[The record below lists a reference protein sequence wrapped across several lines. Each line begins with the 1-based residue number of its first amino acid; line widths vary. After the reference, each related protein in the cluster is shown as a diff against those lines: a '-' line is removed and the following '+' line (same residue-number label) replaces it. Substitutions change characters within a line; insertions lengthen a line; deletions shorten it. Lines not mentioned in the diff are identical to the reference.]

1 MAPLSCCT
9 IVGLLCCWTLVPVRA
24 EGNELRRQKRDWIR
38 HPRQLKEN
46 HDYSGINIGRIRSD
60 KENFTR
66 ILYSLRGPGADET
79 PVRVF
84 GVEPLTGFL
93 KAYKV
98 LDREEIAFYDLKGV
112 AKYEDGTRAEK
123 DVDIRITVVDEND
136 NTPIIKAD
144 QVGSVSESCAAGT
157 VVMRVNA
164 TDADQEGTLYS
175 QIYYKIVETSSTAG
189 MFFIH
194 SQTGEVSVL
203 RNTLDR
209 ETKDTYKVVVRA
221 SDLNG
226 QAGGN
231 VGMGEIE
238 IKILD
243 INDNIPTLEKES
255 YEGSVEENTI
265 NVEVL
270 RIQAIDLDLKY
281 TDNWLAVFQIVSG
294 NEGGHFNITTDAKT
308 NQGIIMI
315 QKELDYEEIKSL
327 NLAVVVSNKAK
338 YDFGSSSTSTS
349 IISKSYSVRI
359 NVVNQKEGPRFQPS
373 VKVVTLSEDR
383 SSISINTVIA
393 TYSAIDS
400 DTRQTATNVRYVK
413 YRDNDNWLIIDE
425 KTAEIR
431 LNKLP
436 DRESKFLI
444 NGTYYAQI
452 ICISKEVSSKTA
464 TGTIA
469 IQVQDFN
476 DHCPRVTTTSHT
488 MCYGE
493 NVIYVTAVDEDRF
506 PNSAPFEFT
515 MSSTGSQ
522 GKWSVEHLNAT
533 TAILRDQEHLWPGM
547 YKVAVE
553 IKDQQGESCADIQML
568 DVVVCTCEPN
578 TKGCGARNES
588 RSYFGVGA
596 ILLLL
601 LGLLLLL
608 LVPCLLLFCLCG
620 GTAGDFKIIP
630 FETKQQLISYHTE
643 GQGEDREVPLL
654 HTPDGGQVIISKEIN
669 TLGGKGYLGGLAEG
683 GGAIISGNQNSIL
696 TTDNVYLYN
705 KYNRFSG
712 QGQMNGI
719 NGGVMTGQSHFNQYR
734 GGAFDNLALSD
745 HFLGEYYSSK
755 SNHAAQQS
763 QEKDAL
769 LVYDYEGGES
779 LSGSVGCC
787 SLHENDNDLSFLD
800 DLDPKFKTLAE
811 ICRGSAQVDA
821 GICIHPA
828 ARPAS
833 PVRPSVQTHVQ
844 SHTETVRDRD
854 RIHVDTLNTSK
865 VTSGTSTFVREGSST
880 LSKVHVQDNV
890 VIPSQTLLVQQP
902 ALYYATTPM
911 YVVEPQ
917 NQMVLLA
924 GGAQQGVS
932 QVGLTRGQV
941 QVGQQGVGQVGLTQ
955 GLVHVGQQGVGQVG
969 LTQGLVQ
976 VGQQGVG
983 QVGLTQGLVQV
994 GQQGVGQVGLMQ
1006 GLVQVGGL
1014 QGSQGMV
1021 LVDGQV
1027 AQGTLPRPV
1036 VVVENGST
1044 GGGHGAKVALVQTG
1058 QGSSKQATL
1067 SRQVLVV
1074 EKESSGGGA
1083 QVAFVQTGRG
1093 SSEPG
1098 SDVRGQSAQAKS
1110 FSLASQDSTGSKEDF
1125 VLKATPKSQV
1135 GQRVV
1140 VQQRKKVSVT
1150 ERNIESTSRA

>member
-1 MAPLSCCT
+1 MMKTTPPLACSA
-9 IVGLLCCWTLVPVRA
+9 VVALLCCCWTLASARA
-24 EGNELRRQKRDWIR
+24 EGIELRRQKRDWIR

-46 HDYSGINIGRIRSD
+46 HDYSGIDIGRIRSD

-66 ILYSLRGPGADET
+66 ILYSLSGPGADEP

-84 GVEPLTGFL
+84 GVDPITGLL

-123 DVDIRITVVDEND
+123 DVDIRISVVDEND
-136 NTPIIKAD
+136 NAPIIKAN
-144 QVGSVSESCAAGT
+144 QAGSVSESCAAGT
-157 VVMRVNA
+157 AVMRVIA
-164 TDADQEGTLYS
+164 TDADQEGTLHS
-175 QIYYKIVETSSTAG
+175 HIYYTIVESSSSSSTAG

-203 RNTLDR
+203 KNTLDR

-231 VGMGEIE
+231 VGMGEIQ

-243 INDNIPTLEKES
+243 INDNVPTLEKES

-270 RIQAIDLDLKY
+270 RIQAVDLDLKF

-294 NEGGHFNITTDAKT
+294 NEGGYFSIATDSKT
-308 NQGIIMI
+308 NQGIITI
-315 QKELDYEEIKSL
+315 KKELDYEEIKSL
-327 NLAVVVSNKAK
+327 NLAVAVSNVAK
-338 YDFGSSSTSTS
+338 YNFGSSSSTTS
-349 IISKSYSVRI
+349 IIPKSYSVKI
-359 NVVNQKEGPRFQPS
+359 NVLNQKEGPRFQPS

-383 SSISINTVIA
+383 SSISVNTVIA
-393 TYSAIDS
+393 TYTAIDS
-400 DTRQTATNVRYVK
+400 DTHQTAANVRYVK
-413 YRDNDNWLIIDE
+413 LRDDDNWLIIDE

-469 IQVQDFN
+469 IQVEDFN
-476 DHCPRVTTTSHT
+476 DHCPTVTATNHV

-493 NVIYVTAVDEDRF
+493 NVVYVTAVDQDRF
-506 PNSAPFEFT
+506 PNSSPFEFSVT
-515 MSSTGSQ
+515 STRSQ

-533 TAILRDQEHLWPGM
+533 TAILRDQEHLWPGV

-553 IKDQQGESCADIQML
+553 IKDQQGKSCGDFQML
-568 DVVVCTCEPN
+568 DVVVCTCEPG
-578 TKGCGARNES
+578 TKTCGARLS
-588 RSYFGVGA
+588 KRSDFGVTG

-620 GTAGDFKIIP
+620 GTGGDFKAIP

-643 GQGEDREVPLL
+643 CQGEDRDVPLL
-654 HTPDGGQVIISKEIN
+654 HATDAGQT
-669 TLGGKGYLGGLAEG
+669 TLGAKGYLGGLVEG
-683 GGAIISGNQNSIL
+683 GGAIICGNENSVL
-696 TTDNVYLYN
+696 TTDNVHLYN
-705 KYNRFSG
+705 EYNRFCGRGKTTAVDGGVTTG
-712 QGQMNGI
+712 QG
-719 NGGVMTGQSHFNQYR
+719 HFNQYR
-734 GGAFDNLALSD
+734 GGAYDDLALSD
-745 HFLGEYYSSK
+745 HFLEEYYSSK

-763 QEKDAL
+763 QEKDAI

-821 GICIHPA
+821 GIRTLPP

-833 PVRPSVQTHVQ
+833 PVVPSVQKHVQ
-844 SHTETVRDRD
+844 THAETVRDRD
-854 RIHVDTLNTSK
+854 RVHVDSFNNSK
-865 VTSGTSTFVREGSST
+865 VTSGTSTFVQEGSAT

-902 ALYYATTPM
+902 ALYYAATPM

-917 NQMVLLA
+917 NQMVLVA
-924 GGAQQGVS
+924 GGAQQGV
-932 QVGLTRGQV
+932 
-941 QVGQQGVGQVGLTQ
+941 GQVG
-955 GLVHVGQQGVGQVG
+955 V
-969 LTQGLVQ
+969 TQGLVQ

-983 QVGLTQGLVQV
+983 QVGLAQGLVQV
-994 GQQGVGQVGLMQ
+994 GQQGVGHVGLTQ
-1006 GLVQVGGL
+1006 GLVQVSGL

-1021 LVDGQV
+1021 VVDGKV

-1044 GGGHGAKVALVQTG
+1044 VGGHGAKVTLVQTS
-1058 QGSSKQATL
+1058 QGSREQATL
-1067 SRQVLVV
+1067 SRKVLVV
-1074 EKESSGGGA
+1074 DKESSGGGA
-1083 QVAFVQTGRG
+1083 QVAFVQAGRG
-1093 SSEPG
+1093 SSEQG
-1098 SDVRGQSAQAKS
+1098 LEVRGQSAQAKS
-1110 FSLASQDSTGSKEDF
+1110 FSRASQDSAGSKEDF
-1125 VLKATPKSQV
+1125 ALRATPKSQV